1 MMYFPPAAM
10 NAVNARNA
18 ISQMNLYGYTTQ
30 SMLPSRR
37 MEMEARGRFMA
48 TGAGA
53 GVAAMR
59 PAAEMAAYGTLP
71 MPGGGGGRA
80 ARLRWSDREKSGGSG
95 VNKAAAND
103 NTVCREEDGDDEGV
117 DENRNSYK
125 GARAARNKAS
135 AGG

>member
-71 MPGGGGGRA
+71 MPGGGGRA